1 MKSTVKNIQII
12 TLNGKFFREGVKKLV
27 EVAKKAKKREHFII
41 QLRDIVKNER
51 GSYLDLSKIA
61 RVNVVNSKPTDFLKK
76 DDVLIALKGVEKKA
90 FLLKEVPYKAIAT
103 NHFLILRSPN
113 SQKIMPE
120 FIEYILNSKESQK
133 WLYVNA
139 GGSYSSTLN
148 KKTLSNLPFPDLSIE
163 DQRKII
169 ALNDESKEE
178 KKLLLDLIENREQ
191 QVQAFAT
198 KIIKAGN

>member
-1 MKSTVKNIQII
+1 MKSTIKNIQII

-61 RVNVVNSKPTDFLKK
+61 RVNVVNGKPTDFLKK
-76 DDVLIALKGVEKKA
+76 GDVLIALKGVEKKA
-90 FLLKEVPYKAIAT
+90 FLLREVPYKAIAT

-120 FIEYILNSKESQK
+120 FIEYILNSNESQK
-133 WLYVNA
+133 WLYVKA

-148 KKTLSNLPFPDLSIE
+148 MKTLSNLPFPDISIE

-191 QVQAFAT
+191 QVQAFAA

>member
-163 DQRKII
+163 DQHKII
-169 ALNDESKEE
+169 ALNEE
-178 KKLLLDLIENREQ
+178 DTEDTKLLRDLIENREQ

>member
-12 TLNGKFFREGVKKLV
+12 TRNGKFFREGVKKLV
-27 EVAKKAKKREHFII
+27 ELAKKAKNREHFII

-61 RVNVVNSKPTDFLKK
+61 RVNVVNSKSTDFLKRG
-76 DDVLIALKGVEKKA
+76 DVLIALKGVEKKA

-120 FIEYILNSKESQK
+120 FIEYILNSKKSQE

-148 KKTLSNLPFPDLSIE
+148 LKTLSNLPFPDITIE

-198 KIIKAGN
+198 KIIKAGS

>member
-1 MKSTVKNIQII
+1 MNSTIKKLKII
-12 TLNGKFFREGVKKLV
+12 TENGKFFREGVKKLV
-27 EVAKKAKKREHFII
+27 EVAKKAKKKEHFII

-61 RVNVVNSKPTDFLKK
+61 RVNVVSSTPIDFLKRA
-76 DDVLIALKGVEKKA
+76 DILIAIKGVEKKA
-90 FLLKEVPYKAIAT
+90 FLLKEVPYKALAT

-113 SQKIMPE
+113 KQEIMPE
-120 FIEYILNSKESQK
+120 FIEYILNSKKTQK
-133 WLYVNA
+133 WLYIKS
-139 GGSYSSTLN
+139 GGSNNNTLN
-148 KKTLSNLPFPDLSIE
+148 KQILSELPFPDISIE

-169 ALNDESKEE
+169 TLNDESKEE

>member
-148 KKTLSNLPFPDLSIE
+148 KKTLSKLPFPDISIE
-163 DQRKII
+163 NQRKII

-191 QVQAFAT
+191 QIQAFAT

>member
-1 MKSTVKNIQII
+1 MKSTIINSQII

-113 SQKIMPE
+113 EQEIMPE
-120 FIEYILNSKESQK
+120 FIEYILNSKESQE
-133 WLYVNA
+133 WLYVKS
-139 GGSYSSTLN
+139 GGSYNSTLN
-148 KKTLSNLPFPDLSIE
+148 KQVLSNLPFPDISIE

-169 ALNDESKEE
+169 LLNHESQEE
-178 KKLLLDLIENREQ
+178 KKLLLDLIDNRQQ
-191 QVQAFAT
+191 QVQAYAT
-198 KIIKAGN
+198 KIIRAGD

>member
-1 MKSTVKNIQII
+1 MKSTVKNNQII

-27 EVAKKAKKREHFII
+27 EIAKKAKKREHFII

-113 SQKIMPE
+113 EQEIMPE
-120 FIEYILNSKESQK
+120 FIEYILNSKESQE
-133 WLYVNA
+133 WLYVKS
-139 GGSYSSTLN
+139 GGSYNSTLN
-148 KKTLSNLPFPDLSIE
+148 KQVLSNLPFPDISIE

-169 ALNDESKEE
+169 LLNRESQEE
-178 KKLLLDLIENREQ
+178 KKLLLDLIDNRQQ
-191 QVQAFAT
+191 QVQAYAT
-198 KIIKAGN
+198 KIIRAGD

>member
-1 MKSTVKNIQII
+1 MKSTVKNNQII

-27 EVAKKAKKREHFII
+27 EIAKKAKKREHFII

-113 SQKIMPE
+113 EQEIMPE
-120 FIEYILNSKESQK
+120 FIEYILNSKESQE
-133 WLYVNA
+133 WLYVKS
-139 GGSYSSTLN
+139 GGSYNSTLN
-148 KKTLSNLPFPDLSIE
+148 KQVLSNLPFPDISIE

-169 ALNDESKEE
+169 LLNHESQEE
-178 KKLLLDLIENREQ
+178 KKLLLDLIDNRQQ
-191 QVQAFAT
+191 QVQAYAT
-198 KIIKAGN
+198 KIIRAGD

>member
-12 TLNGKFFREGVKKLV
+12 TRNGKFFREGVKKLV
-27 EVAKKAKKREHFII
+27 ELAKKAKNREHFII

-61 RVNVVNSKPTDFLKK
+61 RVNVVNSKSTDFLKRG
-76 DDVLIALKGVEKKA
+76 DVLIALKGVEKKA

-120 FIEYILNSKESQK
+120 FIEYILNSKKSQE

-148 KKTLSNLPFPDLSIE
+148 LKTLSNLPFPDISIE

-198 KIIKAGN
+198 KIIKAGS